1 MKKNICLAGIAGALL
16 VSGILGGCARP
27 SHSVRPSKYVA
38 PTPVA
43 TYGEWFVEPTSC
55 TIRAKAAEF
64 TLATD
69 GRVNKNSTVSLR
81 AAFFMPLVQPPTV
94 DVSEILVPLPV
105 EGTRS
110 GYGIVLAYD
119 PENAAHMLK
128 PDTYLIVRYQP
139 LSSAVVLE
147 SSFNTR
153 GLMMAMADLAKYC
166 S

>member
-1 MKKNICLAGIAGALL
+1 
-16 VSGILGGCARP
+16 
-27 SHSVRPSKYVA
+27 
-38 PTPVA
+38 
-43 TYGEWFVEPTSC
+43 
-55 TIRAKAAEF
+55 
-64 TLATD
+64 
-69 GRVNKNSTVSLR
+69 
-81 AAFFMPLVQPPTV
+81 MPLVQPPTV